1 MTIIGCLLI
10 VRRTKV
16 LAFAFFA
23 AIFSSLCW
31 LIYALAY
38 VSDNIVG
45 ISFSSLGIVDIS
57 VYTAFVIFPVFLLWM
72 VFGYI
77 NQHINNQKTA
87 KALYQL
93 FMQMK
98 KNQDYTDLVAR
109 IMLESEQQIKDGFIL
124 SRIDILISDMN
135 ELIAEI
141 INRAALAS
149 REQIESL
156 WSRVRNGG
164 KWALG
169 KVIIEIN
176 QNQPN
181 FQMRLFDKAQNDTVL
196 SGSILEFCARYQN
209 ILALLSKHDAERV
222 FLSVIETGVF
232 GKVFTILAPLADE
245 IRKFRENAYYNQPEA
260 NISFNKPK
268 TTAKAAAQPQKPA
281 YAPQI
286 HNTPA
291 SAEETR
297 EENKPSI
304 INLGISKISSFLKKD
319 KKADAPSNF
328 ERKDPFSIAL
338 ERSFGSASDE
348 NESTYSES
356 VDFEISPAGMSS
368 QPQNNDEVISD
379 IILSAPQDEN
389 PQDIVLAAP
398 HEEVPGFDDIKL
410 DVAPEPVA
418 VPITNTQKTLNNLKK
433 EWADMKKNT
442 LDETPEPKMPASQ
455 EKKISGDDMIYPFGG
470 WTDENNYK

>member
-1 MTIIGCLLI
+1 M
-10 VRRTKV
+10 

-57 VYTAFVIFPVFLLWM
+57 VYTAFVVFPVFLLWM

-77 NQHINNQKTA
+77 NQHINNQRTA

-93 FMQMK
+93 FAQMK

-181 FQMRLFDKAQNDTVL
+181 FQMRLYDKAQNDTVL
-196 SGSILEFCARYQN
+196 AGSILEFCARYQN
-209 ILALLSKHDAERV
+209 ILALLGKHDAERV

-245 IRKFRENAYYNQPEA
+245 IRKFRENAYYNKPETDIA
-260 NISFNKPK
+260 FNKPK
-268 TTAKAAAQPQKPA
+268 TEPKTTAQPQKQA
-281 YAPQI
+281 YAPQERNAALDI
-286 HNTPA
+286 KT
-291 SAEETR
+291 EE
-297 EENKPSI
+297 EHKPSLI
-304 INLGISKISSFLKKD
+304 DMGLSKLGAFLKKIKNLMNLPVLKEKTRSPLLWKEVLAHQLMKANLLI
-319 KKADAPSNF
+319 KKLLISKFLRP
-328 ERKDPFSIAL
+328 ECLLKRKTMMRL
-338 ERSFGSASDE
+338 
-348 NESTYSES
+348 
-356 VDFEISPAGMSS
+356 S
-368 QPQNNDEVISD
+368 Q
-379 IILSAPQDEN
+379 ILSSLP
-389 PQDIVLAAP
+389 L
-398 HEEVPGFDDIKL
+398 KM
-410 DVAPEPVA
+410 
-418 VPITNTQKTLNNLKK
+418 KTLKILSLPHLMKMCQVLKILNWTLCPNLCPCLLQILKK
-433 EWADMKKNT
+433 
-442 LDETPEPKMPASQ
+442 P
-455 EKKISGDDMIYPFGG
+455 
-470 WTDENNYK
+470 